1 MKFRSDFVTNSSS
14 SSYVCEICGESG
26 SGWDASPEDFDMTQC
41 VNGHVI
47 CKEHMLTPSRDQLKE
62 ELLQFKKWD
71 YKNNCEV
78 QSFTPEEIDEMS
90 VDDMID
96 VIMEDYEIP
105 EYMCPI
111 CQFEEYSENDM
122 AQYLLKEY
130 KVPRDEVFA
139 EIKKTNKRR
148 RKLYDHE
155 YIAYV
160 VSKFGLNL
168 GEIQASWKEK
178 YKTYAEFIDRLRSQK
193 DM

>member
-26 SGWDASPEDFDMTQC
+26 SGWDASVEDFDMFEC
-41 VNGHVI
+41 ENGHVL
-47 CKEHMLTPSRDQLKE
+47 CQEHMLNPSREEQINEILKNDYWNEETREYDLHYTRE
-62 ELLQFKKWD
+62 ELEAMDDDELFETLLGSER
-71 YKNNCEV
+71 YYEV
-78 QSFTPEEIDEMS
+78 PECL
-90 VDDMID
+90 
-96 VIMEDYEIP
+96 
-105 EYMCPI
+105 CPI

-130 KVPRDEVFA
+130 KVSRDEVFA

-178 YKTYAEFIDRLRSQK
+178 YKTYAEFIDRLRS
-193 DM
+193 

>member
-47 CKEHMLTPSRDQLKE
+47 CKEHMLSPSRVQLEQEMMGIQSYDYEKE
-62 ELLQFKKWD
+62 EWHNRF
-71 YKNNCEV
+71 N
-78 QSFTPEEIDEMS
+78 SPEELKDMTE
-90 VDDMID
+90 DDMMD
-96 VIMEDYEIP
+96 FFDDEIP
-105 EYMCPI
+105 ECMCPI

-122 AQYLLKEY
+122 ALYLLKEY

>member
-47 CKEHMLTPSRDQLKE
+47 CKEHMLSPSRAQLEQEMMGIRSYDYEKKEWHNRFNSPE
-62 ELLQFKKWD
+62 ELKD
-71 YKNNCEV
+71 MTE
-78 QSFTPEEIDEMS
+78 
-90 VDDMID
+90 DDMMD
-96 VIMEDYEIP
+96 FFDYEIP
-105 EYMCPI
+105 ECMCPI

>member
-14 SSYVCEICGESG
+14 SSYVCQICGESG
-26 SGWDASPEDFDMTQC
+26 SGWDASPKDFNMTEC

-47 CKEHMLTPSRDQLKE
+47 CQEHIITPSRDQLKE
-62 ELLQFKKWD
+62 ELLQFKNWD
-71 YKNNCEV
+71 CENDCEV
-78 QSFTPEEIDEMS
+78 QAFTPDELSEMS
-90 VDDMID
+90 DDDMID
-96 VIMEDYEIP
+96 VIMEDCEIP
-105 EYMCPI
+105 ECMCPI

-122 AQYLLKEY
+122 ALYLLKEY

-160 VSKFGLNL
+160 ASKFGLNL

-178 YKTYAEFIDRLRSQK
+178 YKTYAEFIDRLQSQK